1 MSTTSDQRFINGQSA
16 DIFAG
21 IVDNSISNLNT
32 NLQEKLDN
40 KLSVLKIDLKK
51 EFSESF
57 CYP

>member
-32 NLQEKLDN
+32 TLQETLDN
-40 KLSVLKIDLKK
+40 KLSILKK
-51 EFSESF
+51 TT
-57 CYP
+57 